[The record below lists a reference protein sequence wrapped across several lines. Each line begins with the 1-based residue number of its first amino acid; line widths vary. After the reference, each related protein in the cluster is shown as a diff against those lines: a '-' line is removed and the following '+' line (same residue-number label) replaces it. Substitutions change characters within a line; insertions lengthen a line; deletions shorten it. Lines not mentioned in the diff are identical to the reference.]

1 METKPTVHDAK
12 HPISPVAGPYG
23 HPFHPILVTIPIGA
37 WVASLVFD
45 IATRVN
51 SDGAPSLADAAY
63 WLIGLGVIGAVLAAL
78 FGLMD
83 LLIVPRRSRAFR
95 IALAHMSINLV
106 VVGIFI
112 ADFFWRRA
120 DGSYFGAVKV
130 PIGQLILSA
139 VGIAL
144 LGISGYLGGMLAY
157 RFGIRVVD
165 DMTQVEGF
173 VAVDRPTAV

>member
-1 METKPTVHDAK
+1 
-12 HPISPVAGPYG
+12 
-23 HPFHPILVTIPIGA
+23 
-37 WVASLVFD
+37 
-45 IATRVN
+45 
-51 SDGAPSLADAAY
+51 
-63 WLIGLGVIGAVLAAL
+63 
-78 FGLMD
+78 
-83 LLIVPRRSRAFR
+83 
-95 IALAHMSINLV
+95 MSINLV